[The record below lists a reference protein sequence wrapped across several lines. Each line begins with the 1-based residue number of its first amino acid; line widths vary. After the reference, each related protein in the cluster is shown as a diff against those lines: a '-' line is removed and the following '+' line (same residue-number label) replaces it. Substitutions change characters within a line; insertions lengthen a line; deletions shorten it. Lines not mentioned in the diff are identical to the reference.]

1 MDVYLCMTR
10 FILLIAV
17 LFIIGPVTGQ
27 STLEKDLKVV
37 DYKEFEPYL
46 NSSDSKVKVVNFW
59 ATWCR
64 PCIKELPYF
73 DALTKTHGEEV
84 EVILVSLDLKKHI
97 DSKLIPF
104 LEKNPL
110 QSEVVVL
117 VDPHENEWIPKV
129 DEKWSGSLP
138 ATLIIAGDQR
148 IFFEGSL
155 EEEQLLAELQPYLKP

>member
-10 FILLIAV
+10 FFLILTF
-17 LFIIGPVTGQ
+17 LFLVSPVHSQT
-27 STLEKDLKVV
+27 SAEKDLKIV

-46 NSSDSKVKVVNFW
+46 EGSDKKVKVVNFW

-73 DALTKTHGEEV
+73 DALTSTHGNEV

-97 DSKLIPF
+97 DSKLKPF

-110 QSEVVVL
+110 KSEVVVL
-117 VDPHENEWIPKV
+117 IDPHENEWIPKV
-129 DEKWSGSLP
+129 DEQWSGSLP
-138 ATLIIAGDQR
+138 ATLIIAGDKR
-148 IFFEGSL
+148 KFFEGSM
-155 EEEQLLAELQPYLKP
+155 EEEKLLEELQPYLKP

>member
-1 MDVYLCMTR
+1 MTR
-10 FILLIAV
+10 LILLIAV
-17 LFIIGPVTGQ
+17 LFIIGPVKGQ

-46 NSSDSKVKVVNFW
+46 NSSDGKVKVVNFW

-73 DALTKTHGEEV
+73 DALTKTHSEEV